1 MVHTKTTLDL
11 VPVDYNFS
19 IYCVIKQFPVD
30 IIPAMLYYVSR
41 TYIRKKGGENM
52 AKGKACRPSA
62 KVSKA
67 GRTLSTS
74 KSKSAKSQAG
84 ATLANHKNACH

>member
-1 MVHTKTTLDL
+1 MT
-11 VPVDYNFS
+11 
-19 IYCVIKQFPVD
+19 
-30 IIPAMLYYVSR
+30 R
-41 TYIRKKGGENM
+41 
-52 AKGKACRPSA
+52 GKSCRPSA

-84 ATLANHKNACH
+84 STLAKHKNTCH